1 MFIVIDGPDGS
12 GKTTLAKCLSK
23 ALCSNGI
30 RTIYTSEP
38 TLNSKT
44 GNKIQRVLK
53 NKESIATQD
62 LTELFLEDRK
72 EHLINVVQ
80 PHLYS
85 GTWVV
90 CDRYKYSAL
99 AYQQVQGLDAKY
111 LIEQH
116 QQCLVPDIIFIL
128 IPSSVSVLL
137 DRIKERGKKKDLF
150 ENEEMLER
158 VIYYYKNI
166 KKYFPDENIRY
177 LNADVSTK
185 ENLKLVGRCLGVSKL
200 LNDEDDGII

>member
-1 MFIVIDGPDGS
+1 M
-12 GKTTLAKCLSK
+12 
-23 ALCSNGI
+23 
-30 RTIYTSEP
+30 
-38 TLNSKT
+38 
-44 GNKIQRVLK
+44 
-53 NKESIATQD
+53 
-62 LTELFLEDRK
+62 
-72 EHLINVVQ
+72 Q

-158 VIYYYKNI
+158 MIYYYKNT